1 MQSQGNAP
9 NKAQKDFRENL
20 RSLYPGSEIHH
31 LYGASAQVK
40 IALVSTNIGH
50 WAIIALDESMHKEIH
65 ASAARKGLENMT
77 YILQMRVY
85 VAEHGEVP
93 FSEEIYDAIL
103 AYHK

>member
-1 MQSQGNAP
+1 MMSKGNAP
-9 NKAQKDFRENL
+9 NKAQVDFRENL
-20 RSLYPGSEIHH
+20 RALYPGSEIHH
-31 LYGASAQVK
+31 LYGASAKVK
-40 IALVSTNIGH
+40 INLVSTNIGH
-50 WAIIALDESMHKEIH
+50 WAIIALDEDMHRTLH
-65 ASAARKGLENMT
+65 ASEARRGLENMT